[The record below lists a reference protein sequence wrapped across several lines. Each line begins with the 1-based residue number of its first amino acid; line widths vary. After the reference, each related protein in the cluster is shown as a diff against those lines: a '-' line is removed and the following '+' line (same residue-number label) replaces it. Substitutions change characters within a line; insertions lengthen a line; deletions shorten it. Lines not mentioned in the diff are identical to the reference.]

1 MTDDHPTEFFCP
13 GCGSRYKVVRVKA
26 DADLPY
32 RLIHCKVCKQP
43 LTPADGE
50 YALKYF
56 LIEKANKHNGVDL
69 RMSHAPKDE
78 TSKPK
83 VRADASGN
91 ALPKGIAGHEGPLS
105 FVTAAR
111 NKARTNA
118 RSS

>member
-13 GCGSRYKVVRVKA
+13 GCESRYKVVRVQA

-56 LIEKANKHNGVDL
+56 LVEKANKHNGVDL
-69 RMSHAPKDE
+69 RMSHAPKGE
-78 TSKPK
+78 ASKPRLEPTPVGTHFRK
-83 VRADASGN
+83 
-91 ALPKGIAGHEGPLS
+91 E
-105 FVTAAR
+105 
-111 NKARTNA
+111 
-118 RSS
+118 